1 MTVQYNYK
9 DDGRY
14 YGIPKDSTVVWK
26 PTIYPADKFDY
37 DKIKA
42 RVAKMRDEG
51 NKKGLETMK
60 RNFEKVIKDNPGVFD
75 HFAEIFQTKSK

>member
-1 MTVQYNYK
+1 MAVPFKYI

-14 YGIPKDSTVVWK
+14 YGMAKDSTVTWK
-26 PTIYPADKFDY
+26 PKIYPADKFDY

-42 RVAKMRDEG
+42 RVEDLKEKK

-60 RNFEKVIKDNPGVFD
+60 RNFERVCKDNPGVFD
-75 HFAEIFQTKSK
+75 HFLELLK